1 MFIHSMDDV
10 NLGEMGFTTIRIE
23 LYDPPNHLLWSSKTN
38 PLGNHGTCYTVSLQ
52 FFSFKKTAVLEKNEK
67 SLRGTNNFEIQL
79 RATDLFGRF

>member
-1 MFIHSMDDV
+1 MFINSMDDV

-38 PLGNHGTCYTVSLQ
+38 PWETMVPVIQ
-52 FFSFKKTAVLEKNEK
+52 PPFSFSFLRKQLSWRRMK